1 MVPLPIPKIKTS
13 TDFGHLI
20 LVVPYFQFFFFL
32 FLVSH
37 VMTGAPARP
46 LVPLERLWYLPTL
59 PPDKPTVGPDMT

>member
-1 MVPLPIPKIKTS
+1 MPKIKTS

-20 LVVPYFQFFFFL
+20 LVVPYFQFFFSL